1 MAIINLK
8 VINDKQNLYKR
19 RNAKYIFSDQ
29 MYCVNVQ
36 ICSKQTTLAIN

>member
-8 VINDKQNLYKR
+8 VLNDKQNSYKR
-19 RNAKYIFSDQ
+19 GNGKYIFSDQ

>member
-19 RNAKYIFSDQ
+19 GNGKYIFSDQ